1 VQQLEQGIKEIE
13 DVEPSENLVQ
23 AEKEY
28 KKLTKKIDE
37 SLRKLRASLSQGLEK
52 GQVANYE
59 SLSTEEAQKKLDE
72 INRSVVTTDPA
83 EKAKFIAA
91 YRADIKN
98 KGRPQEAAENAF
110 YKSGKITR
118 RPFTKEE
125 ANEIKRLET
134 LIQINNLEADKNRI
148 AGDLGVSSLLTEVDF
163 SKVTTIDPGYL
174 GNAFVELISAFE
186 EIGSAPEAIPEFRL
200 QEVKKNEKGEYV
212 VYKAGK
218 PEQELLITDAE
229 ADKAINEA
237 GSRFVNKMEQQNPT
251 LATKTKSVASMF
263 NKDGR
268 TRIIEL
274 MQNYRYRLDR
284 LQDVLRRAKKLISF
298 GDKQNNIGTATS
310 TAAGRAET
318 IYQKNFF
325 VDIGKANELLA
336 DLAKSMNTN
345 VQNVL
350 ARLHMYA
357 IHLHDPERR
366 KIKYLREVPLV
377 DNQAVRD
384 REEILNKVIKIDR
397 KKLGDAAATA
407 EAKKLM
413 GDLEALVN
421 AKKDTGVE
429 LSDINNDAYNTLG
442 PYSMEQIEA
451 FGRAF
456 KGDNKAKADELI
468 KLLQK
473 IENTTIKV
481 NQKSNYFSPPVQNL
495 VDFYGFK
502 HYFPFKGRPDTGP
515 SDYKLDV
522 FGQNVGGDLQDK
534 QEAFDGRITDS
545 DNPIL
550 NVLNEASKSAMRLGR
565 HEAGVTLSIKNLIDS
580 KIIAGKKVATITFEQ
595 RFDNKLNQDLKRG
608 VRNIFHYLPDGKIEI
623 YEIKDDNML
632 QAIKRPLRDDNW
644 FIDSVGKA
652 TSFFGQ
658 MHTRFNPAFAPMD
671 FLRNLFT
678 YAGVLGAETSGKR
691 GAQVLSEMSKI
702 VAKNGFG
709 KTAKF
714 SLAFS
719 RGNEAEMNRLAKTDP
734 FYADLKDFY
743 DMGGR
748 VAYLQ
753 GISIS
758 DNLSDAV
765 NAAQQNGMIKS
776 LSGAN
781 KFFDAWLDMFEMS
794 TRVAAYR
801 TMRDQFVAEGMPLE
815 QAKIEAV
822 AYAKNLA
829 NFEKTGLK
837 GKELGAFFMFFR
849 PAATGAV
856 RAYQALSPALDY
868 FKSDEEL
875 KKIVTKEAEDVKG
888 LKDEDI
894 NRLVKDYRKRA
905 QSAAIVSGALF
916 AIGMVSFWMAAAM
929 SGDDDRGRNK
939 TVSDD
944 TARWVRN
951 ARFNT
956 GIQSGGKDL
965 VIQIPWG
972 FGPGAFAAV
981 GAQLAAFGSGASS
994 FGQLINNV
1002 MDAGAESFMPIP
1014 ISKINKLEHPVEAA
1028 LDSVL
1033 PSALKPL
1040 FEWAMNMDG
1049 LGREI
1054 YNNRQSRNNDAYTG
1068 GDNIPEIFKDAARL
1082 VYNMS
1087 DGKVD
1092 VSPNTLYF
1100 FLNNYLDGM
1109 SRLGAWSYNMAHTV
1123 AGNRD
1128 FDFKT
1133 DTLLL
1138 DAYLKAPSNY
1148 DARQFSEVEKEI
1160 KDMERRYRA
1169 FTSSGDSERMSQY
1182 FQDYPYDKAVV
1193 DYYNKFN
1200 GQLNKLREMANK
1212 TRQNT
1217 TLTIKERQDQVR
1229 LIIDQQNRLK
1239 SGFVQSVAAYGIE
1252 P

>member
-1 VQQLEQGIKEIE
+1 
-13 DVEPSENLVQ
+13 
-23 AEKEY
+23 
-28 KKLTKKIDE
+28 
-37 SLRKLRASLSQGLEK
+37 
-52 GQVANYE
+52 
-59 SLSTEEAQKKLDE
+59 
-72 INRSVVTTDPA
+72 
-83 EKAKFIAA
+83 
-91 YRADIKN
+91 
-98 KGRPQEAAENAF
+98 
-110 YKSGKITR
+110 
-118 RPFTKEE
+118 
-125 ANEIKRLET
+125 
-134 LIQINNLEADKNRI
+134 
-148 AGDLGVSSLLTEVDF
+148 
-163 SKVTTIDPGYL
+163 
-174 GNAFVELISAFE
+174 
-186 EIGSAPEAIPEFRL
+186 
-200 QEVKKNEKGEYV
+200 
-212 VYKAGK
+212 
-218 PEQELLITDAE
+218 
-229 ADKAINEA
+229 
-237 GSRFVNKMEQQNPT
+237 
-251 LATKTKSVASMF
+251 
-263 NKDGR
+263 
-268 TRIIEL
+268 
-274 MQNYRYRLDR
+274 
-284 LQDVLRRAKKLISF
+284 
-298 GDKQNNIGTATS
+298 
-310 TAAGRAET
+310 
-318 IYQKNFF
+318 
-325 VDIGKANELLA
+325 
-336 DLAKSMNTN
+336 
-345 VQNVL
+345 
-350 ARLHMYA
+350 
-357 IHLHDPERR
+357 
-366 KIKYLREVPLV
+366 
-377 DNQAVRD
+377 D

-407 EAKKLM
+407 EAQKLM
-413 GDLEALVN
+413 KSLETLVN
-421 AKKDTGVE
+421 VKKVTGTE

-456 KGDNKAKADELI
+456 KGDNKAKADKLI
-468 KLLQK
+468 ELLQK
-473 IENTTIKV
+473 IEGTTIKV

-522 FGQNVGGDLQDK
+522 FGTNVGGDLQDK

-580 KIIAGKKVATITFEQ
+580 KIIAGKPVATITFEQ

-632 QAIKRPLRDDNW
+632 QAIKRPLRDNNW

-652 TSFFGQ
+652 TSLFGQ
-658 MHTRFNPAFAPMD
+658 MHTRYNPAFAPMD

-691 GAQVLSEMSKI
+691 GLQVIGEMSNI
-702 VAKNGFG
+702 VARNGFN
-709 KTAKF
+709 KTWRF

-734 FYADLKDFY
+734 FYADLKDYY

-758 DNLSDAV
+758 DNLSDV
-765 NAAQQNGMIKS
+765 VSAAQKNGVIKS
-776 LSGAN
+776 ISGIN

-1014 ISKINKLEHPVEAA
+1014 ISKINKLEHPVQAA

-1068 GDNIPEIFKDAARL
+1068 GDNIPEAFKDAARL
-1082 VYNMS
+1082 LYNTF
-1087 DGKVD
+1087 DGKID
-1092 VSPNTLYF
+1092 ISPNTLYF

-1109 SRLGAWSYNMAHTV
+1109 SRLGAWVYNTAHTL

-1148 DARQFSEVEKEI
+1148 DARQ
-1160 KDMERRYRA
+1160 Y
-1169 FTSSGDSERMSQY
+1169 
-1182 FQDYPYDKAVV
+1182 
-1193 DYYNKFN
+1193 
-1200 GQLNKLREMANK
+1200 
-1212 TRQNT
+1212 
-1217 TLTIKERQDQVR
+1217 
-1229 LIIDQQNRLK
+1229 
-1239 SGFVQSVAAYGIE
+1239 
-1252 P
+1252 